1 MSADF
6 NIRPYHPSD
15 VNTVIALFQRSIHD
29 LGAEYYSKAQLA
41 AWAPEEIDLEAWQQ
55 KLSTAHTLIA
65 EADRHVLGFISF
77 YTEEKDSGY
86 IDLLYCCPRHIR
98 RGVAGTLYKQAEAI
112 LCSKGANTVH
122 SHVSLSA
129 KAFFTQQGFVTEQL
143 ETVNRRD
150 VELTRYAMRKALPKS
165 PV

>member
-15 VNTVIALFQRSIHD
+15 VNSVIALFQRSIRD
-29 LGAEYYSKAQLA
+29 LGAENYSKAQLA
-41 AWAPEEIDLEAWQQ
+41 AWAPEEVDREAWQQ

-65 EADRHVLGFISF
+65 EADRHILGFISF
-77 YTEEKDSGY
+77 YTEESASGY

-112 LCSKGANTVH
+112 LCSEGANTVH

-129 KAFFTQQGFVTEQL
+129 QAFFTHQGFATEQL
-143 ETVNRRD
+143 ETVRRRD
-150 VELTRYAMRKALPKS
+150 VELARYAMRKALQKS
-165 PV
+165 PM

>member
-1 MSADF
+1 MSANF
-6 NIRPYHPSD
+6 HIRPYHPSD

-86 IDLLYCCPRHIR
+86 MIYFTAAL
-98 RGVAGTLYKQAEAI
+98 AI
-112 LCSKGANTVH
+112 FG
-122 SHVSLSA
+122 
-129 KAFFTQQGFVTEQL
+129 
-143 ETVNRRD
+143 
-150 VELTRYAMRKALPKS
+150 MALPAPSISRQKQYS
-165 PV
+165 AAKV

>member
-1 MSADF
+1 VSADF
-6 NIRPYHPSD
+6 HIRSYHPND
-15 VNTVIALFQRSIHD
+15 VNSVIALFQHSIHD

-41 AWAPEEIDLEAWQQ
+41 AWAPEAWQQ

-65 EADRHVLGFISF
+65 EADCHLLGFISF
-77 YTEEKDSGY
+77 YTEEIASGY

-98 RGVAGTLYKQAEAI
+98 HGVAGTLYKQAEAI
-112 LCSKGANTVH
+112 LCSKGVNTVH

-143 ETVNRRD
+143 ETVYRRG
-150 VELTRYAMRKALPKS
+150 VELARYAMRKALPKS
-165 PV
+165 PE